1 MFVSVCVY
9 AKKNDLEG
17 AYYSSL

>member
-1 MFVSVCVY
+1 MFEFVCVY

-17 AYYSSL
+17 AYYPSL